1 MKKLNDHIDFEKDF
15 FQNSSIPYTKSKDEI
30 WAELES
36 KLSERPQG
44 NIIRMNMKRM
54 ISYSVAAVLII
65 CLGLLSF
72 IRFYQ
77 VDVLCPHGQHV
88 SVNLP
93 DGSRVTLN
101 AGSEISYHPY
111 WWKYSRKI
119 RFSGEA
125 YFEVKKGRQFEVK
138 SERASTTVLG
148 TSFNIYSRNQEY
160 RVNCITGKVMVKT
173 KDNQSAV
180 LTKNEFS
187 VVGHDKKIVKL
198 QDEKL
203 NKNAVAW
210 MKNEFIFTSMPLKD
224 IYEELERQFDIEI
237 TGKEK
242 LTGVSTFNAR
252 RGSSPE
258 EIINLVGKPFGVK
271 CVKISDRKY
280 IVEQK

>member
-1 MKKLNDHIDFEKDF
+1 MKKFNDHIDFEKDF
-15 FQNSSIPYTKSKDEI
+15 FQDSSISYPKSKEEI
-30 WAELES
+30 WAEMEL
-36 KLSERPQG
+36 KLSARPQG
-44 NIIRMNMKRM
+44 RVIRLNLKRM

-65 CLGLLSF
+65 GLGLLSF
-72 IRFYQ
+72 LRFYQ
-77 VDVLCPHGQHV
+77 VGVNCPHGQHV
-88 SVNLP
+88 SVKLP

-101 AGSEISYHPY
+101 AGSEMSYNPY
-111 WWKYSRKI
+111 WWEYSRKI
-119 RFSGEA
+119 RFAGEA
-125 YFEVKKGRQFEVK
+125 YFEVKKGNRFEVR
-138 SERASTTVLG
+138 SEKASTTVLG

-173 KDNQSAV
+173 KDNQSVV
-180 LTKNEFS
+180 LSKNESS
-187 VVGHDKKIVKL
+187 VVGHDNKILTLK
-198 QDEKL
+198 DENL

-224 IYEELERQFDIEI
+224 IFAEFERQFDIEI

-271 CVKISDRKY
+271 CVKISDRKF

>member
-15 FQNSSIPYTKSKDEI
+15 FQNSSIPYNKSKEEI
-30 WAELES
+30 WAEMES

-44 NIIRMNMKRM
+44 RIIQLSIKRI
-54 ISYSVAAVLII
+54 ISYSVAAAFII
-65 CLGLLSF
+65 GLGLLSF
-72 IRFYQ
+72 LRFYQ
-77 VDVLCPHGQHV
+77 EELVCPYGQHV
-88 SVNLP
+88 SVKLP

-111 WWKYSRKI
+111 WWKYQRKI
-119 RFSGEA
+119 HFSGEA
-125 YFEVKKGRQFEVK
+125 FFEVKKGNRFEVISDK
-138 SERASTTVLG
+138 ASTTVLG

-160 RVNCITGKVMVKT
+160 RVNCITGKVMIKT
-173 KDNQSAV
+173 KDNQTEV
-180 LTKNEFS
+180 LTKNESS
-187 VVGHDKKIVKL
+187 VVGQDNKIVKL
-198 QDEKL
+198 QDENL